1 MANFNTWSTENLVRF
16 AEEATSK
23 MIEQDEYIA
32 QLQRDVTDAIEAYR
46 VLMRKSE
53 QSPQPH
59 AYPSPCRTYPK

>member
-1 MANFNTWSTENLVRF
+1 MANFNTWSTENLVKF

-53 QSPQPH
+53 Q
-59 AYPSPCRTYPK
+59 